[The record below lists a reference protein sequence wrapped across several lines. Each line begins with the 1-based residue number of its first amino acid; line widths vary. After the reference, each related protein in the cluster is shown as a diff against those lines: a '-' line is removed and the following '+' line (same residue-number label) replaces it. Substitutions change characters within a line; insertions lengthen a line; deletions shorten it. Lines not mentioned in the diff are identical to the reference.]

1 MFMGIFSIAQRLK
14 AMQLKVV
21 ELAVF
26 SAIVLLIGELEFTEF
41 MYSKTCLK
49 PPPKN
54 RQNNKWYLMKVECIA
69 ECSPWSI
76 MQYL

>member
-26 SAIVLLIGELEFTEF
+26 SAIVLLIGELELIEF
-41 MYSKTCLK
+41 MFY
-49 PPPKN
+49 
-54 RQNNKWYLMKVECIA
+54 
-69 ECSPWSI
+69 
-76 MQYL
+76 

>member
-26 SAIVLLIGELEFTEF
+26 SAIVLLIGELELIEF
-41 MYSKTCLK
+41 MYSQTCLK
-49 PPPKN
+49 PTLKN
-54 RQNNKWYLMKVECIA
+54 RQNNDLNDKW
-69 ECSPWSI
+69 
-76 MQYL
+76 